1 MDNGTPLDNK
11 DSLDCNE
18 EIKTL
23 IAERMEKGKKAYGHG
38 LLQNSGYDW
47 VQEALEEALDLS
59 IYVSAR
65 LIEIKKLANTNA
77 IDASQDGSAQS

>member
-1 MDNGTPLDNK
+1 MNVDYM
-11 DSLDCNE
+11 DCNE
-18 EIKTL
+18 EIKAL

-59 IYVSAR
+59 IYLSAK
-65 LIEIKKLANTNA
+65 LIEIKPRPIKDHAPLEY
-77 IDASQDGSAQS
+77 